1 MKLIFIIFYFL
12 FMIFAYVS
20 CGGGGSGSGGTEP
33 VQSLSTEQYIAFISK
48 ENGID
53 YERVTNAVAYIPPM
67 CWVTTIADQSKPC
80 YQCHLQQG
88 NQAQN
93 IPAYY
98 NPCYTCHTVGK
109 EPNYLDDSPL
119 QMGYAFPNGYT
130 RNPWTNLFRDR
141 SQDIIRITD
150 EEILKYI
157 KQDNYLGQDGEIIL
171 RKQLPIDWPGYRPD
185 CYFNFDS
192 EGFDINPKTKEYTGW
207 RAFRYYPFPGAF
219 FPTNGFMDDALIRLP
234 EEFRVDRDGRFNKEI
249 YKANLAIVEAMTKQR
264 DILIEPIDERVISYD
279 LDKDGTL
286 GIATKVKYTW
296 ITDKNSISYVGKA
309 GELLKQGKFKLAGG
323 LYPVGTEFLHSV
335 RYVDW
340 DESKNEPVL
349 SKRIKELRYGK
360 KVWWADYNFLDAFYS
375 KKGRE
380 LVEFFGEMLPESFVG
395 NYKTGMETG
404 HGWVYQGF
412 IEDRIGT
419 LRPQT
424 NEETLFCMGCH
435 SFLGATTDSTFAFP
449 RKLESSDPKDAHF
462 GWGHWSQRGLKG
474 IKEPVVEYKTNFMSG
489 APIGKQNEYAFYL
502 RWTKSS
508 DDFRTNEEVIEKF
521 FDNLGFRKRDMIAL
535 LKDDISILLYPSK
548 QRVMNLNKAYWSIV
562 KEQSFIK
569 GREAIVKPVPE
580 LNLHRDVEVD
590 ALTGIPYRT
599 Y

>member
-1 MKLIFIIFYFL
+1 M
-12 FMIFAYVS
+12 FAYVS

-33 VQSLSTEQYIAFISK
+33 VQSLSTEQYINFISK

-53 YERVTNAVAYIPPM
+53 YEKVTNAVAYIPPM

-80 YQCHLQQG
+80 YQCHLQKG

-119 QMGYAFPNGYT
+119 QMGYAFPHGYSK
-130 RNPWTNLFRDR
+130 NPWTNMFKDR
-141 SQDIIRITD
+141 TQEIMKISEEEVLNYIR
-150 EEILKYI
+150 K
-157 KQDNYLGQDGEIIL
+157 DNYFDSDGEIIL
-171 RKQLPIDWPGYRPD
+171 KRQLPSDWPGYRPD

-219 FPTNGFMDDALIRLP
+219 FPTNGSFDDVLIRLP

-249 YKANLAIVEAMTKQR
+249 YKANLAIVEVMTKQR
-264 DILIEPIDERVISYD
+264 DILIEPIDEKVINYD
-279 LDKDGTL
+279 LDKDGSL
-286 GIATKVKYTW
+286 GTATKVKYTW
-296 ITDKNSISYVGKA
+296 ITDKNSIYYVGKA
-309 GELLKQGKFKLAGG
+309 GELLKQGKIKLAGG
-323 LYPVGTEFLHSV
+323 LYPVGTEFIHSV

-340 DESKNEPVL
+340 DESKNEPIL

-360 KVWWADYNFLDAFYS
+360 KIWWADYNFLDSFFS

-395 NYKTGMETG
+395 NYKIGMETG
-404 HGWVYQGF
+404 NGWVFQGF
-412 IEDRIGT
+412 IEDRNGK

-435 SFLGATTDSTFAFP
+435 SFLGATTDATFAFP
-449 RKLESSDPKDAHF
+449 RKLESSDPKDVHF

-474 IKEPVVEYKTNFMSG
+474 IKEPVVEYKANFMSG
-489 APIGKQNEYAFYL
+489 TPIGKQNEYAFYL
-502 RWTKSS
+502 RWTKSA
-508 DDFRTNEEVIEKF
+508 DDFRANEEVIEKF
-521 FDNLGFRKRDMIAL
+521 FDNLGFRKRDMLAQ
-535 LKDDISILLYPSK
+535 LKDDISFLLYPS
-548 QRVMNLNKAYWSIV
+548 RTRAMNLNKAYWIIV
-562 KEQSFIK
+562 KEQSFVR
-569 GREAIVKPVPE
+569 GREAVIKPVPE
-580 LNLHRDVEVD
+580 LNLHRNVEDD
-590 ALTGIPYRT
+590 AITGIPYRT